1 MKYNSAAM
9 KFPVISAATEG
20 CLAADLELLV
30 DRAIHSASIRYI
42 KAQQRQHQQQP
53 QQPQQQ
59 QPPNDNIANGNDG
72 GDEVVEGLSVKEE
85 VKPRKG
91 KGKEKVRDGIPSK
104 ENENEKKKEKAKDQ
118 GKEAQEIVPS
128 SPTQFEVVYEDFVEA
143 QKGFTPAALKGIK
156 LHKSEVSWDDI
167 GGDSFLLFTFQEL
180 IV

>member
-1 MKYNSAAM
+1 MKYDSAAM
-9 KFPVISAATEG
+9 KFPLISAATEG

-42 KAQQRQHQQQP
+42 KAQQRHHHQQP
-53 QQPQQQ
+53 QQ
-59 QPPNDNIANGNDG
+59 QPPNDHIANEDD
-72 GDEVVEGLSVKEE
+72 GDEVVEGLSAKEE

-104 ENENEKKKEKAKDQ
+104 ENENDKKKEKAKDQ

-167 GGDSFLLFTFQEL
+167 GGNSYSLFTFQEL

>member
-42 KAQQRQHQQQP
+42 KAQQRHHHQQP
-53 QQPQQQ
+53 QQ
-59 QPPNDNIANGNDG
+59 QPPNDHIANEDD
-72 GDEVVEGLSVKEE
+72 GDEVVEGLSAKEE

-104 ENENEKKKEKAKDQ
+104 ENENDKKKEKAKDQ

-167 GGDSFLLFTFQEL
+167 GGNSYSLFTFQEL

>member
-1 MKYNSAAM
+1 MKYDSAAM

-42 KAQQRQHQQQP
+42 KAQQRHHHQQP
-53 QQPQQQ
+53 QQ
-59 QPPNDNIANGNDG
+59 QPPNDHIANEDD
-72 GDEVVEGLSVKEE
+72 GDEVVEGLSAKEE
-85 VKPRKG
+85 VKPRKE

-167 GGDSFLLFTFQEL
+167 GGNSYSLFTFQEL